1 MYIYFYIINKDL
13 VVSKCSFGSS
23 CSFSSIYF
31 LHKLFFLLLIVSSS
45 LLLFQTVLL
54 LKKVS
59 RAQCLLTSFNDMTY
73 KIVRWLRGSKE
84 YILLGRVG
92 MRFQF
97 SYLTFTLYSFL
108 GLFCV
113 SYYFQYEI

>member
-1 MYIYFYIINKDL
+1 MSCPL
-13 VVSKCSFGSS
+13 ASLGSV
-23 CSFSSIYF
+23 SSIIII
-31 LHKLFFLLLIVSSS
+31 LLLLFYFIFG

-59 RAQCLLTSFNDMTY
+59 RAQCLLTSFNDTTY

-97 SYLTFTLYSFL
+97 SYLTLRYIPFRSFL
-108 GLFCV
+108 RLILF
-113 SYYFQYEI
+113 SI